1 MLATGKWIEKRMPVA
16 KIPPY
21 LNKWAHKN
29 FYVSQL
35 IRNSLLIT
43 ILTNSVMN
51 CQRIVVLS
59 KIKWFLPLE
68 QRKAFYNAMI
78 KQTMLYVSNVWSACS
93 TGNLQRVFRLQKRS
107 AHIILDAETRAN
119 SDELFTRLDWLPLHL
134 VVKVNICVQVHKRM
148 NGRSPG
154 YMSDLLVLNS
164 DINEPN
170 NRNDSLNLVCPRFK
184 REIEG
189 GGDRDIHLVWGQ

>member
-35 IRNSLLIT
+35 IRNSLLMT
-43 ILTNSVMN
+43 VLTNSVIN

-68 QRKAFYNAMI
+68 ERKAFYNAMI
-78 KQTMLYVSNVWSACS
+78 KQTMLCASNVWFACS

-134 VVKVNICVQVHKRM
+134 EVKVNICVQVHKR
-148 NGRSPG
+148 
-154 YMSDLLVLNS
+154 
-164 DINEPN
+164 INVSFS
-170 NRNDSLNLVCPRFK
+170 RNVGF
-184 REIEG
+184 
-189 GGDRDIHLVWGQ
+189 